1 MRMEKWGD
9 WKDGQ
14 VLLTHAM
21 SAHCMRQQNF
31 SIASN
36 KLFWKKICEAREK
49 KSIETRA

>member
-1 MRMEKWGD
+1 MC
-9 WKDGQ
+9 
-14 VLLTHAM
+14 
-21 SAHCMRQQNF
+21 AHCMSQQNF